1 MGGLS
6 LSTNPSTASMK
17 SFAFLAALVAVASAR
32 SVQLKDIEYGI
43 CPGSNDPLDLNTLSI
58 EPYPIVVATGAE
70 INLQLLITL
79 NEPVPEGATVS
90 LKIVKKGVID
100 LPIPCLEIEG
110 IHLGSCDYT
119 GQEIL
124 DVAADFLCPDYVPDG
139 QTCTL
144 PLNPGVY
151 GGSEPLNIV
160 LPTLPDAIVDL
171 LASGT
176 YSLTAKV
183 NLADGSEM
191 TCIFVN
197 LELTGGK

>member
-1 MGGLS
+1 MGDPNQQQQHEVVRLLCRSPCHGL
-6 LSTNPSTASMK
+6 
-17 SFAFLAALVAVASAR
+17 
-32 SVQLKDIEYGI
+32 

-124 DVAADFLCPDYVPDG
+124 DFAADFLCPDYVPDG

-144 PLNPGVY
+144 PLNPGQY
-151 GGSEPLNIV
+151 GGDQPLNIV
-160 LPTLPDAIVDL
+160 LPTLPDNIVDL
-171 LASGT
+171 LASGAYKIEAT
-176 YSLTAKV
+176 V

-191 TCIFVN
+191 TCIFVS